1 MEAAVTSGVV
11 VAVDLVGVVEAD
23 SGVVEALVA
32 SGAAVVVV
40 EVPALVGVENS
51 WKRLTPPPSP
61 IYNPTSIASQYTQ
74 NHKEQSK
81 IAK

>member
-32 SGAAVVVV
+32 SGAAAVVVV
-40 EVPALVGVENS
+40 QVPSWVGVEANS
-51 WKRLTPPPSP
+51 
-61 IYNPTSIASQYTQ
+61 
-74 NHKEQSK
+74 
-81 IAK
+81 